1 MNRMKN
7 IDNFNI
13 LLILAIVLVSF
24 IFVGWSKDWD
34 QLRKDAGQV
43 NTIRADFVQ
52 EKHLQILSRPL
63 ISKGVFYYEAPGSLR
78 WEYQSPIKSILL
90 MHEGRVTRYLW
101 GGNGF
106 RRDSGLSL
114 QAMQIVLEE
123 IAMWLRGHFADNP
136 DFTASLEPDR
146 KIVLT
151 PKKKAFSAIIRNIEL
166 ILSDRPGVIE
176 SVTIYEGEKSFTRII
191 FKNVRVNEVLKKTVF
206 RESESRLRR
215 DN

>member
-1 MNRMKN
+1 MKK
-7 IDNFNI
+7 INI
-13 LLILAIVLVSF
+13 LLMLATVLVSF

-34 QLRKDAGQV
+34 QLKKDAEQI

-78 WEYQSPIKSILL
+78 WEYQSPIRSILL
-90 MHEGRVTRYLW
+90 MHKGRVTRYIW
-101 GGNGF
+101 GKDGF

-114 QAMQIVLEE
+114 QAMQIVLQE
-123 IAMWLRGHFADNP
+123 ITKWLGGHFDDNP

-146 KIVLT
+146 KVVLT

-166 ILSDRPGVIE
+166 ILSDRPGVIK

-206 RESESRLRR
+206 GGPQLPRSKR
-215 DN
+215 DK

>member
-1 MNRMKN
+1 MKKVN
-7 IDNFNI
+7 NSNI
-13 LLILAIVLVSF
+13 LLMLATVLVSF

-34 QLRKDAGQV
+34 RLRKDAGQI

-78 WEYQSPIKSILL
+78 WEYESPIKSILL
-90 MHEGRVTRYLW
+90 MHEGRVTRYIW
-101 GGNGF
+101 GENGF

-114 QAMQIVLEE
+114 QAMQIVLQE
-123 IAMWLRGHFADNP
+123 ITKWLGGHFDDNP
-136 DFTASLEPDR
+136 DFTASLDPDR
-146 KIVLT
+146 GRIVLT
-151 PKKKAFSAIIRNIEL
+151 PKKKAFSAIIKSIDL
-166 ILSDRPGVIE
+166 ILSERPGVIK

-206 RESESRLRR
+206 RESELK
-215 DN
+215 

>member
-1 MNRMKN
+1 MKK
-7 IDNFNI
+7 INI
-13 LLILAIVLVSF
+13 LLMLATVLVSF
-24 IFVGWSKDWD
+24 IFVGWSKDWG
-34 QLRKDAGQV
+34 QLRKDAEQI

-78 WEYQSPIKSILL
+78 WEYQSPIRSILL
-90 MHEGRVTRYLW
+90 MHKGRVTRYIW
-101 GGNGF
+101 AENGF

-114 QAMQIVLEE
+114 QAMQIVLQE
-123 IAMWLRGHFADNP
+123 ITKWLGGHFAENP
-136 DFTASLEPDR
+136 DFTASLESDR

-166 ILSDRPGVIE
+166 IFSDRPGVIK

-206 RESESRLRR
+206 SAPQL
-215 DN
+215 

>member
-1 MNRMKN
+1 MKKIN
-7 IDNFNI
+7 NFN
-13 LLILAIVLVSF
+13 LLLMIATVLVSF
-24 IFVGWSKDWD
+24 IFVGWSKDWA
-34 QLRKDAGQV
+34 QVRKDAGQI

-90 MHEGRVTRYLW
+90 MHEGSVTRYIC
-101 GGNGF
+101 GENGF

-123 IAMWLRGHFADNP
+123 ITLWLRGHFTDNP

-146 KIVLT
+146 RIVLLQRKRRF
-151 PKKKAFSAIIRNIEL
+151 PQSSE
-166 ILSDRPGVIE
+166 IL
-176 SVTIYEGEKSFTRII
+176 
-191 FKNVRVNEVLKKTVF
+191 N
-206 RESESRLRR
+206 
-215 DN
+215 

>member
-1 MNRMKN
+1 MRVKDVRMNRMKKIN
-7 IDNFNI
+7 NFNM
-13 LLILAIVLVSF
+13 LLMLATVLVSF

-34 QLRKDAGQV
+34 QLRKDTEQID
-43 NTIRADFVQ
+43 TIIADFIQ

-63 ISKGVFYYEAPGSLR
+63 ISKGVFFYEAPGSLR

-90 MHEGRVTRYLW
+90 MHEGRVTRYIW
-101 GGNGF
+101 GENGF

-123 IAMWLRGHFADNP
+123 ITMWLRGHFADNP
-136 DFTASLEPDR
+136 DFSASLEPDR

-151 PKKKAFSAIIRNIEL
+151 PKKKAFSAIIKNIEL
-166 ILSDRPGVIE
+166 ILSNRPGVIK

-191 FKNVRVNEVLKKTVF
+191 FKNVRVNEALKETVF
-206 RESESRLRR
+206 SELK
-215 DN
+215 

>member
-1 MNRMKN
+1 MKK
-7 IDNFNI
+7 IDNYNM
-13 LLILAIVLVSF
+13 LPMLAIVLVSF
-24 IFVGWSKDWD
+24 IFVGWSRDWA
-34 QLRKDAGQV
+34 QIRKDAGQI
-43 NTIRADFVQ
+43 NTLRADFVQ

-90 MHEGRVTRYLW
+90 MHEGRVTRYIW
-101 GGNGF
+101 GENGF

-123 IAMWLRGHFADNP
+123 ITMWLRGHFVDNP

-146 KIVLT
+146 KIVLA

-166 ILSDRPGVIE
+166 IFSDQPGVIK

-191 FKNVRVNEVLKKTVF
+191 FKNVRVNEVLKEGVF
-206 RESESRLRR
+206 GPPQLPRSKR
-215 DN
+215 DK